1 MNLPRFVWVTEIAT
15 SDDFSKNV
23 ADGLII
29 LDATEPTFDNEVP
42 LLMRLHHDTGWFYLD
57 SKFKHLTLSHS
68 LLLESYN
75 KNIF

>member
-1 MNLPRFVWVTEIAT
+1 MNLPRFVWVTEIAST
-15 SDDFSKNV
+15 DDFSNKV

-42 LLMRLHHDTGWFYLD
+42 LLLSLHYDTGRIYRD
-57 SKFKHLTLSHS
+57 GKFKHLTLSHS